1 MAKHPCGCLGVT
13 RQLMSQLS
21 PNMKTHTHNIEVI
34 YSMTRN
40 DGKPCTQA
48 DLRTIIDA
56 DALDVDTTDSTHR
69 RFSDCLDSI
78 LDDAPVLSCG
88 AVTCH
93 ALVTITTDDSD
104 EDATADRVGQAVR
117 LPDIDGYDI
126 EFVNAT
132 PVSL

>member
-1 MAKHPCGCLGVT
+1 
-13 RQLMSQLS
+13 
-21 PNMKTHTHNIEVI
+21 
-34 YSMTRN
+34 MTRN